1 MALKLWFPLNNNIK
15 NIGLAQCSISSVP
28 IVTPSYVAGP
38 TNNALSFNGSTYWQS
53 QNITLGT
60 EATIAC
66 WSKTSANGKMTWVLA
81 SDGYAYLNLFE
92 SSIYTLNTG
101 DSNNNPFRNSSNSNI
116 SVLHDNTWHHFAVTF
131 GNSVAKLYIDGVYAG
146 TALTFKSPKTS
157 NKAIKI
163 GGGFS
168 NAHSYDWNGAIADFR
183 VYDNC
188 LGAEDIQR
196 IYTDSTKMLQVSL
209 PFNKD
214 ERNVGLSKI
223 KTTNNGATVT
233 TGANVGHCFYF
244 NGNKQWV
251 QFNQIFNKF
260 YNEDFSSCFWVKP
273 TDSTR
278 SVILSHGG
286 GSGVQSIAIELT
298 TGRTVRLYW
307 DATPDKSFTEA
318 GALPLNAWTH
328 VSLIKNGRVVKLYID
343 GILKE
348 TYTNS
353 TDFQT
358 VTSNKTPRIGDDYRG
373 DTGNTVS
380 FQGYLEN
387 FKLYNIALSE
397 DDVKR
402 IYTELSNDYQRIE
415 FLKFNPGQRIDTGV
429 LINTNN
435 VVLTN
440 AVMYYA
446 TGGSGRDLMGWAQGA
461 QNYWGVTVN
470 GTWEKATATN
480 SDITKVNNVTYTYTA
495 VSVTNGQYQIGA
507 LINGYSVRTK
517 YIKSFK
523 ITIDGV
529 VQRDFYACY
538 RKSDN
543 KYGMYDTITKTFY
556 TNAGSGGDF
565 TGI

>member
-15 NIGLAQCSISSVP
+15 NIGLTQCSISSVP
-28 IVTPSYVAGP
+28 TVTPSYVAGP

-101 DSNNNPFRNSSNSNI
+101 DSNNNPFKNSSNSNI

-131 GNSVAKLYIDGVYAG
+131 GNSVAKLYIDGAYAG

-251 QFNQIFNKF
+251 QFNQNIGNF
-260 YNEDFSSCFWVKP
+260 YNNDFSACFWINP
-273 TDSTR
+273 TDDTR
-278 SVILSHGG
+278 GIIISEYAGTGASNV
-286 GSGVQSIAIELT
+286 AIEL
-298 TGRTVRLYW
+298 RADRVLRLYW
-307 DATPDKSFTEA
+307 NGNPDKYFTTA
-318 GALPLNAWTH
+318 GALTKNAWTH
-328 VSLIKNGRVVKLYID
+328 VSILKNGRVVKVYLN
-343 GILKE
+343 GELKE

-353 TDFQT
+353 ANFPTQ
-358 VTSNKTPRIGDDYRG
+358 TSNCNPRIGDDYRG
-373 DTGNTVS
+373 NTGNTVS

-387 FKLYNIALSE
+387 FKLYNITLSE

-402 IYTELSNDYQRIE
+402 IYNELSNDYQRIE
-415 FLKFNPGQRIDTGV
+415 FLKFNPGQRINTGV

-446 TGGSGRDLMGWAQGA
+446 TGGSGRDLMGWSQGA
-461 QNYWGVTVN
+461 ANYWGVTVN
-470 GTWEKATATN
+470 GTWENATATN
-480 SDITKVNNVTYTYTA
+480 SDITKESNVTYSYKA
-495 VSVTNGQYQIGA
+495 QSVTNGQYQIGA